1 MNGYIGI
8 PEKVNENVGTQKI
21 GMAEKVPWMVVYGL
35 RAFHRNPGGK
45 PDYRESQA
53 LLQMG
58 CCGCCRKKEQKLD
71 VAFSKHKCTDVI
83 CLALFGAVW
92 FVTIIIFLAAGR
104 TADTAA

>member
-45 PDYRESQA
+45 PDYREFES
-53 LLQMG
+53 
-58 CCGCCRKKEQKLD
+58 
-71 VAFSKHKCTDVI
+71 
-83 CLALFGAVW
+83 AVD
-92 FVTIIIFLAAGR
+92 LYS
-104 TADTAA
+104 